1 MSWAR
6 IGADLVII
14 FHASY
19 VAFVV
24 LGMVAIVA
32 GLGTRRAWARHF
44 WFRVLHL
51 SAILVVVALSV
62 AGLSCPLTL
71 AENSLRR
78 SAGQESYP
86 GAFIGYWA
94 HHLIFFDAPPWAFNL
109 IYGLFGLAVLLTFV
123 LAPPRRPRRVVPSG
137 MAPRN

>member
-1 MSWAR
+1 MTSDGHRGPPRCLASSSRTWRREYDPPARALSMSWAR
-6 IGADLVII
+6 IGADLVVI

-32 GLGTRRAWARHF
+32 GLATRRACARHF
-44 WFRVLHL
+44 RFRARPLWFRALPL

-62 AGLSCPLTL
+62 AGMSCPLTL

-78 SAGQESYP
+78 AAGQASYP
-86 GAFIGYWA
+86 GAFI
-94 HHLIFFDAPPWAFNL
+94 
-109 IYGLFGLAVLLTFV
+109 
-123 LAPPRRPRRVVPSG
+123 
-137 MAPRN
+137 

>member
-1 MSWAR
+1 MTSDGHRGPPRCPASSSRTRRREYDPPARALSMSWAR
-6 IGADLVII
+6 IGADLVVI

-19 VAFVV
+19 VAFVG

-32 GLGTRRAWARHF
+32 GLANRRAWARHF

-51 SAILVVVALSV
+51 SAILVVVLLSV
-62 AGLSCPLTL
+62 AGMSWPITL

-78 SAGQESYP
+78 AAGQASYP

-94 HHLIFFDAPPWAFNL
+94 HRLIFFDAPPLAFN
-109 IYGLFGLAVLLTFV
+109 
-123 LAPPRRPRRVVPSG
+123 
-137 MAPRN
+137 